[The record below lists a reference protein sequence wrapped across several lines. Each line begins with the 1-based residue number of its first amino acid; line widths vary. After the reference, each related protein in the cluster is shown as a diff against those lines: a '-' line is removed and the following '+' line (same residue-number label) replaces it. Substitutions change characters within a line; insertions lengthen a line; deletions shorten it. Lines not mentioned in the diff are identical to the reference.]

1 MAVIREQIAQD
12 ALDVSNIQSPL
23 AMRMVENMPGIAAS
37 IGFSSA
43 RGSNTIMRGGY
54 MDYKYAKGSRMANKF
69 RVMDQTGALS
79 ARNQA
84 NFVGGGR
91 IAGGRGILGRRAST
105 LATQTASTGIAGGLL
120 GAQPTQKAGF
130 FRGARLN
137 TLTARPRAVG
147 RLHSISTMGQ
157 GGMYTPFGASGFLGN
172 TKMGQKLAAS
182 AGATAAPGQS
192 AFGPGLLSFVSAGRK
207 ADLLERRAA
216 GKGGRAARAQGKLD
230 ILDRNIRS
238 LAAMN
243 NPGLM
248 AEKTLPGVLRHDLT
262 KGLRVPAGQRVI
274 MNGKVYTGRA
284 NSLPGHPALLEPNT
298 KTGRL
303 HMRKGKTLAATGPKG
318 PTMYYGTGAGPAG
331 RAARK
336 GTGMM
341 VPFSAQFRDVNVQLG
356 QNISILDDGFKNGSR
371 GNLIASS
378 MSGEATRYMA
388 GYFRGA
394 QGYAGKAGL
403 EGKALSGAEKAVA
416 HMAESLGQKQI
427 AGKVGLDAASHV
439 LEQGAFKTL
448 GTKGVMEAFGTK
460 SGAKV
465 LGARAAAMAIPG
477 LNVIATAALVYDL
490 GKMAGEVVKSGIN
503 LAKDAG
509 KSLQGDINKPLF
521 GMGYKDTEAAA
532 TSRSRGVM
540 AIQNS
545 RLNAR
550 SMLGSEGAMMAA
562 HYG

>member
-1 MAVIREQIAQD
+1 MREQVMQEAMD
-12 ALDVSNIQSPL
+12 MSNVQAPL
-23 AMRMVENMPGIAAS
+23 AMRMVENLPGIATS

-43 RGSNTIMRGGY
+43 RGSNTIMRGGH

-69 RVMDQTGALS
+69 RVMDQDGVLS
-79 ARNQA
+79 ARNKA
-84 NFVGGGR
+84 NFVGGGK
-91 IAGGRGILGRRAST
+91 IAGGRGILGRRAQR
-105 LATQTASTGIAGGLL
+105 LATQAASTGGVGSLL
-120 GAQPTQKAGF
+120 GANPTQKAGF

-137 TLTARPRAVG
+137 NFTARPKALG
-147 RLHSISTMGQ
+147 RLHSLSTMGQ

-172 TKMGQKLAAS
+172 TKMGRKFAQS
-182 AGATAAPGQS
+182 TGSTAAAGES

-216 GKGGRAARAQGKLD
+216 GKGGRAARARKKLD
-230 ILDRNIRS
+230 VLDRNIRS

-262 KGLRVPAGQRVI
+262 TQLRVPAGQRVV
-274 MNGKVYTGRA
+274 MNGRVYTGGQF
-284 NSLPGHPALLEPNT
+284 LPGGAAMLQGNT
-298 KTGRL
+298 KTGQL
-303 HMRKGKTLAATGPKG
+303 HMRKGKSLDYNGKTYHGTRAGPSTRRGFK
-318 PTMYYGTGAGPAG
+318 GAGNFVP
-331 RAARK
+331 RAARFK
-336 GTGMM
+336 
-341 VPFSAQFRDVNVQLG
+341 DVNVQFG
-356 QNISILDDGFKNGSR
+356 QNISILDDGLKSGSR

-378 MSGEATRYMA
+378 MSGEATRYAA

-394 QGYAGKAGL
+394 QGYARKGGL

-416 HMAESLGQKQI
+416 QMAESLGQKQI
-427 AGKVGLDAASHV
+427 AGKVGLEAAHHV
-439 LEQGAFKTL
+439 LENGAFKTL
-448 GTKGVMEAFGTK
+448 GRKGVMEALGTK

-465 LGARAAAMAIPG
+465 LGARAAALAIPG

-509 KSLQGDINKPLF
+509 KSLQGDIYKPSF

>member
-12 ALDVSNIQSPL
+12 AMDVSNIQSPL
-23 AMRMVENMPGIAAS
+23 AMRMVENLPGIATS

-84 NFVGGGR
+84 NFVGGGK
-91 IAGGRGILGRRAST
+91 IAGGRGILGRRASR
-105 LATQTASTGIAGGLL
+105 LATQTASTGMAGGLL

-137 TLTARPRAVG
+137 NVTMRPRALG
-147 RLHSISTMGQ
+147 RLHSMSTLGQ

-207 ADLLERRAA
+207 ADMLERRAA
-216 GKGGRAARAQGKLD
+216 GTGGRAARAQKKLG

-262 KGLRVPAGQRVI
+262 TALRAPAGQRVV
-274 MNGKVYTGRA
+274 MNGKVYTGGQF
-284 NSLPGHPALLEPNT
+284 LPGGGAVLAPNT

-303 HMRKGKTLAATGPKG
+303 HVRKGKTLAATGPKG
-318 PTMYYGTGAGPAG
+318 PTVYYGTGTGPAG

-336 GTGMM
+336 GAGQM
-341 VPFSAQFRDVNVQLG
+341 VPFSAQFRDVNVQFG
-356 QNISILDDGFKNGSR
+356 QNISILDDGLKNGSR

-427 AGKVGLDAASHV
+427 AGKVGLEAAGHV

-448 GTKGVMEAFGTK
+448 GTKGVMEAFATK

-477 LNVIATAALVYDL
+477 LNVLATASLVYDL

>member
-1 MAVIREQIAQD
+1 MREQIMQEAMD
-12 ALDVSNIQSPL
+12 MSNVQAPL
-23 AMRMVENMPGIAAS
+23 AMRMVENLPGIATS

-54 MDYKYAKGSRMANKF
+54 MDYKHAKGSRMANKF
-69 RVMDQTGALS
+69 RVMDQDGVLS
-79 ARNQA
+79 ARNKA

-91 IAGGRGILGRRAST
+91 IAGGRGILGRRAER
-105 LATQTASTGIAGGLL
+105 LATQSASTGAVGGLL
-120 GAQPTQKAGF
+120 GANPTQKAGF
-130 FRGARLN
+130 FRGARVN

-147 RLHSISTMGQ
+147 RLHSLSAFGQ

-216 GKGGRAARAQGKLD
+216 GRGGRAARAQKKLG

-262 KGLRVPAGQRVI
+262 TQLRVPSGQRVA
-274 MNGKVYTGRA
+274 MNGRMYTGGQF
-284 NSLPGHPALLEPNT
+284 LPGGAAMLEGKT
-298 KTGRL
+298 KTGQL
-303 HMRKGKTLAATGPKG
+303 HMRKGKSLDYNGKT
-318 PTMYYGTGAGPAG
+318 YHGTGAGPSTRRGFKGAG
-331 RAARK
+331 NFVPQAAR
-336 GTGMM
+336 
-341 VPFSAQFRDVNVQLG
+341 FRDVNVQFG
-356 QNISILDDGFKNGSR
+356 QNISILDDGLKSGSR

-378 MSGEATRYMA
+378 MSGEATRYAA

-394 QGYAGKAGL
+394 QGYARKGGL

-416 HMAESLGQKQI
+416 QMAESLGQKQI
-427 AGKVGLDAASHV
+427 AGKVGLEAAHHV

-448 GTKGVMEAFGTK
+448 GSKGVMEALGTK

-509 KSLQGDINKPLF
+509 KSLQGDIYKPSF

>member
-12 ALDVSNIQSPL
+12 AMDVSNIQSPL
-23 AMRMVENMPGIAAS
+23 AMRMVENLPGIATS

-91 IAGGRGILGRRAST
+91 IAGGRGILGRRASK
-105 LATQTASTGIAGGLL
+105 LATQTASTGGVGSLL

-137 TLTARPRAVG
+137 NVTMRPKALG
-147 RLHSISTMGQ
+147 RLHSLSTMGQ

-192 AFGPGLLSFVSAGRK
+192 AFGPGLLSFISAGRK
-207 ADLLERRAA
+207 TDLLERRAM
-216 GKGGRAARAQGKLD
+216 GGSSRALKKLG
-230 ILDRNIRS
+230 IVDRNISS
-238 LAAMN
+238 LATMN
-243 NPGLM
+243 NQAIFKSNVKNVALN
-248 AEKTLPGVLRHDLT
+248 LNNV
-262 KGLRVPAGQRVI
+262 
-274 MNGKVYTGRA
+274 NGKRGMAGTTAQQRLAIARGANPTLINSTMANAKSNMVRQIHAPYANAGAMTGDI
-284 NSLPGHPALLEPNT
+284 G
-298 KTGRL
+298 
-303 HMRKGKTLAATGPKG
+303 
-318 PTMYYGTGAGPAG
+318 
-331 RAARK
+331 
-336 GTGMM
+336 
-341 VPFSAQFRDVNVQLG
+341 V
-356 QNISILDDGFKNGSR
+356 R
-371 GNLIASS
+371 GNLMASS

-394 QGYAGKAGL
+394 QGFAGKSGL
-403 EGKALSGAEKAVA
+403 EGKALAGAEKAVA
-416 HMAESLGQKQI
+416 HMSAALNQIGMHGPGLG
-427 AGKVGLDAASHV
+427 ASV
-439 LEQGAFKTL
+439 LE
-448 GTKGVMEAFGTK
+448 KGVFKELGMKGTMQALGTK

-465 LGARAAAMAIPG
+465 LAARTAAMAIPG
-477 LNVIATAALVYDL
+477 LNVLATASLVYDL

-509 KSLQGDINKPLF
+509 KSLQGDIYKPLF
-521 GMGYKDTEAAA
+521 GAGYKDTEAAA

>member
-1 MAVIREQIAQD
+1 MAVMREQVMQEAMDTANVQ
-12 ALDVSNIQSPL
+12 APL
-23 AMRMVENMPGIAAS
+23 AMRMMENLPGIATS
-37 IGFSSA
+37 VGFSSA

-79 ARNQA
+79 ARNKA
-84 NFVGGGR
+84 NFVGGGK
-91 IAGGRGILGRRAST
+91 IAGGRGILGRRASRLT
-105 LATQTASTGIAGGLL
+105 TQTASTSAVGGLI
-120 GAQPTQKAGF
+120 GASPTQKAGF

-137 TLTARPRAVG
+137 NITMRPRAVG
-147 RLHSISTMGQ
+147 RLHSVSTMGQ

-172 TKMGQKLAAS
+172 TKMGKKFAS
-182 AGATAAPGQS
+182 SIGATPAAGES

-216 GKGGRAARAQGKLD
+216 GTGGRAARARKKLD
-230 ILDRNIRS
+230 VLDRNIRS

-262 KGLRVPAGQRVI
+262 TQLRVPAGQRVA
-274 MNGKVYTGRA
+274 MNGRMYTGGQF
-284 NSLPGHPALLEPNT
+284 LPGGAAMLEPNV

-303 HMRKGKTLAATGPKG
+303 HVRKGKSFAGTSKVGPK
-318 PTMYYGTGAGPAG
+318 MYYGAGAGPAG

-336 GTGMM
+336 GSGMM
-341 VPFSAQFRDVNVQLG
+341 VPFSNQFRDVDVKFG
-356 QNISILDDGFKNGSR
+356 QNISILDDGLKSGSR

-378 MSGEATRYMA
+378 MSGEATRYAA

-394 QGYAGKAGL
+394 QGYARKAGL

-427 AGKVGLDAASHV
+427 AGKVGLEAAHHV
-439 LEQGAFKTL
+439 LENGAFKTL
-448 GTKGVMEAFGTK
+448 GRKGVMEAFGTK
-460 SGAKV
+460 AGAKV
-465 LGARAAAMAIPG
+465 LGARAAAFAIPG

>member
-1 MAVIREQIAQD
+1 MREQVMQEAMDTANVQ
-12 ALDVSNIQSPL
+12 APL
-23 AMRMVENMPGIAAS
+23 AMRMMENVPGIATS
-37 IGFSSA
+37 VGFSSA
-43 RGSNTIMRGGY
+43 RGSNTIMRGGH

-79 ARNQA
+79 ARNKA
-84 NFVGGGR
+84 NFVGGGK
-91 IAGGRGILGRRAST
+91 IAGGRGILGRRASRLT
-105 LATQTASTGIAGGLL
+105 TQTASTSAVGGLL
-120 GAQPTQKAGF
+120 GASPTQKAGF

-137 TLTARPRAVG
+137 NFTARPKALG
-147 RLHSISTMGQ
+147 RLHSLSTMGQ

-172 TKMGQKLAAS
+172 TKMGKKFAS
-182 AGATAAPGQS
+182 SIGATPAAGES

-216 GKGGRAARAQGKLD
+216 GTGGRAARARKKLD
-230 ILDRNIRS
+230 VLDRNIRS

-284 NSLPGHPALLEPNT
+284 NSLPGHPALLEGNA
-298 KTGRL
+298 KTGQL
-303 HMRKGKTLAATGPKG
+303 HMRKGKSLDYNGKT
-318 PTMYYGTGAGPAG
+318 YHGTGAGPSTRRGFKGAG
-331 RAARK
+331 NFVPQAAR
-336 GTGMM
+336 
-341 VPFSAQFRDVNVQLG
+341 FRDVNVQLG
-356 QNISILDDGFKNGSR
+356 QNISILDDGLKSGSR

-378 MSGEATRYMA
+378 MSGQATRYAA

-394 QGYAGKAGL
+394 QGYARKAGL

-427 AGKVGLDAASHV
+427 AGKVGLEAAHHV

-448 GTKGVMEAFGTK
+448 GKKGVMEALGTK

-465 LGARAAAMAIPG
+465 LGARAAAFAIPG

>member
-1 MAVIREQIAQD
+1 MREQVMQEAMD
-12 ALDVSNIQSPL
+12 MSNVQAPL
-23 AMRMVENMPGIAAS
+23 AMRMVENLPGIATS

-43 RGSNTIMRGGY
+43 RGSNTIMRGGH

-69 RVMDQTGALS
+69 RVMDQDGVLS
-79 ARNQA
+79 ARNKA
-84 NFVGGGR
+84 NFVGGGK
-91 IAGGRGILGRRAST
+91 IAGGRGILGRRAQR
-105 LATQTASTGIAGGLL
+105 LATQAASTGGVGSLL
-120 GAQPTQKAGF
+120 GANPTQKAGF

-137 TLTARPRAVG
+137 NFTARPKALG
-147 RLHSISTMGQ
+147 RLHSLSTMGQ

-172 TKMGQKLAAS
+172 TKMGRKFAQS
-182 AGATAAPGQS
+182 TGSTAAAGES

-216 GKGGRAARAQGKLD
+216 GKGGRAARARKKLD
-230 ILDRNIRS
+230 VLDRNIRS

-262 KGLRVPAGQRVI
+262 TQLRVPAGQRVV
-274 MNGKVYTGRA
+274 MNGRVYTGGQF
-284 NSLPGHPALLEPNT
+284 LPGGAAMLQGNT
-298 KTGRL
+298 KTGQL
-303 HMRKGKTLAATGPKG
+303 HMRKGKSLDYNGKTYHGTRAGPSTRRGFK
-318 PTMYYGTGAGPAG
+318 GAGNFVP
-331 RAARK
+331 RAARFK
-336 GTGMM
+336 
-341 VPFSAQFRDVNVQLG
+341 DVNVQFG
-356 QNISILDDGFKNGSR
+356 QNISILDDGLKSGSR

-378 MSGEATRYMA
+378 MSGEATRYAA

-394 QGYAGKAGL
+394 QGYARKGGL

-416 HMAESLGQKQI
+416 QMAESLGQKQI
-427 AGKVGLDAASHV
+427 AGKVGLEAAHHV

-448 GTKGVMEAFGTK
+448 GSKGVMEALGTK

-465 LGARAAAMAIPG
+465 LGARAAALAIPG

-509 KSLQGDINKPLF
+509 KSLQGDIYKPSF

>member
-1 MAVIREQIAQD
+1 MAVMREQVMQEAMD
-12 ALDVSNIQSPL
+12 MSNVQAPL
-23 AMRMVENMPGIAAS
+23 AMRMVENLPGIATS

-43 RGSNTIMRGGY
+43 RGSNTIMRGGH

-69 RVMDQTGALS
+69 RVMDQDGVLS
-79 ARNQA
+79 ARNKA
-84 NFVGGGR
+84 NFVGGGK
-91 IAGGRGILGRRAST
+91 IAGGRGILGRRAQR
-105 LATQTASTGIAGGLL
+105 LATQAASTGGVGSLL
-120 GAQPTQKAGF
+120 GANPTQKAGF

-137 TLTARPRAVG
+137 NFTARPKALG
-147 RLHSISTMGQ
+147 RLHSLSTMGQ

-172 TKMGQKLAAS
+172 TKMGRKFAQS
-182 AGATAAPGQS
+182 TGSTAAAGES

-216 GKGGRAARAQGKLD
+216 GKGGRAARARKKLD
-230 ILDRNIRS
+230 VLDRNIRS

-262 KGLRVPAGQRVI
+262 TQLRVPAGQRVV
-274 MNGKVYTGRA
+274 MNGRVYTGGQF
-284 NSLPGHPALLEPNT
+284 LPGGAAMLQGNT
-298 KTGRL
+298 KTGQL
-303 HMRKGKTLAATGPKG
+303 HMRKGKSLDYNGKTYHGTRAGPSTRRGFK
-318 PTMYYGTGAGPAG
+318 GAGNFVP
-331 RAARK
+331 RAARFK
-336 GTGMM
+336 
-341 VPFSAQFRDVNVQLG
+341 DVNVQFG
-356 QNISILDDGFKNGSR
+356 QNISILDDGLKSGSR

-378 MSGEATRYMA
+378 MSGEATRYAA

-394 QGYAGKAGL
+394 QGYARKGGL

-416 HMAESLGQKQI
+416 QMAESLGQKQI
-427 AGKVGLDAASHV
+427 AGKVGLEAAHHV
-439 LEQGAFKTL
+439 LENGAFKTL
-448 GTKGVMEAFGTK
+448 GRKGVMEALGTK

-465 LGARAAAMAIPG
+465 LGARAAAFAIPG

-509 KSLQGDINKPLF
+509 KSLQGDIYKPSF